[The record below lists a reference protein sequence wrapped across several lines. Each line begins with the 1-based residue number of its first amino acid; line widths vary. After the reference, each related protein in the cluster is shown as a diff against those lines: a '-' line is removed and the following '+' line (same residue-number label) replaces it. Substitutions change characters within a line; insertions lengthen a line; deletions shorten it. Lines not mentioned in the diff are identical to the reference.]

1 MNLQGKLSGLKG
13 LVSGAHGRRRF
24 KGDLTTDMISPP
36 MDDFRHTMHVGRGG
50 DVFGDTS
57 FLSNH
62 GGSRNREADANT
74 TCSSTPTSPTST
86 PDNKIGAFFSRTLRQ
101 NAISLPRLDAVG
113 TTNGGGPVVRE
124 LFPPQEAGKASYG
137 LESGF
142 VTLPRLSRSERPLP
156 SVPTSCSPDL
166 PRTCLDDAVDSVPSD
181 GPAYAVTMVP
191 LSLEP
196 VTMTT
201 HSDSLRSLTSLD
213 TFTLDLGPSL
223 MSEVF
228 GMIDSPGGHSDGHF
242 HAWEAEEA
250 GSAFGMTNEGSEMDS
265 ATISYVDSLLRE
277 DCGSRK
283 SPYGGDWEEE
293 EERMVM
299 MMMEANG
306 GAGHP
311 LKGAVPDVV
320 LVGPTAE
327 DGRARPGVGME
338 TDSFQK
344 AADVLAR
351 HYRVAGSKLR
361 ILESESLSQSKSLS
375 YGEVDEEEEI
385 KV

>member
-1 MNLQGKLSGLKG
+1 MLM
-13 LVSGAHGRRRF
+13 VS
-24 KGDLTTDMISPP
+24 P
-36 MDDFRHTMHVGRGG
+36 
-50 DVFGDTS
+50 
-57 FLSNH
+57 
-62 GGSRNREADANT
+62 
-74 TCSSTPTSPTST
+74 
-86 PDNKIGAFFSRTLRQ
+86 
-101 NAISLPRLDAVG
+101 
-113 TTNGGGPVVRE
+113 
-124 LFPPQEAGKASYG
+124 ASWCPSG

-142 VTLPRLSRSERPLP
+142 ITLPRLSRADRQLP
-156 SVPTSCSPDL
+156 PIPTSCSPDM
-166 PRTCLDDAVDSVPSD
+166 PRTCLDDAVDSLPS
-181 GPAYAVTMVP
+181 GCPASAVTLVP
-191 LSLEP
+191 LGRET
-196 VTMTT
+196 VTMTS
-201 HSDSLRSLTSLD
+201 HSDSLRSLMSLD

-228 GMIDSPGGHSDGHF
+228 GLIDSPGGHLDGHC

-250 GSAFGMTNEGSEMDS
+250 GSAFGMANEGSEMDS

-311 LKGAVPDVV
+311 LKGAGPDVV
-320 LVGPTAE
+320 TVGPALE

-338 TDSFQK
+338 SERFQN

-351 HYRVAGSKLR
+351 HYRAAGSPAEHHKLR
-361 ILESESLSQSKSLS
+361 ILESETLSQSKSMS